1 MRWRV
6 MLVSVVAAVV
16 VIAAC
21 GSSSKTAS
29 KSSTTASTS
38 TSTPSEIT
46 TTSAAAS
53 SGATLGAVTNSTIGQ
68 QILADS
74 SGRTVYLFMPD
85 GSSKTT
91 TVPSS
96 IRANWPPVKSAAAT
110 PTVGAGLDQSKLSVD
125 MQADGT
131 DQVAYGG
138 HLLYTFAGDTA
149 AGDAKGQGLGGV
161 WYVLSPAGT
170 KIG

>member
-1 MRWRV
+1 MRWRLKLAS
-6 MLVSVVAAVV
+6 MIAAVV

-29 KSSTTASTS
+29 KYSTTPSTS
-38 TSTPSEIT
+38 TSSSSEST
-46 TTSAAAS
+46 TTAAAAS
-53 SGATLGAVTNSTIGQ
+53 SGATLGTATNSTIGQ
-68 QILADS
+68 QILVDS

-91 TVPSS
+91 TVPAA
-96 IRANWPPVKSAAAT
+96 IKANWPPVKSSTAT
-110 PTVGAGLDQSKLSVD
+110 PTVGAGLDQSKIAADV
-125 MQADGT
+125 QADGS

-138 HLLYTFAGDTA
+138 HLLYTFAGDKA

>member
-1 MRWRV
+1 MRWR
-6 MLVSVVAAVV
+6 LKLASVIAAVV

-29 KSSTTASTS
+29 KYSTTASTS
-38 TSTPSEIT
+38 TSTSSEST
-46 TTSAAAS
+46 TTTAAAAS
-53 SGATLGAVTNSTIGQ
+53 SGATLGTATNSTIGQ
-68 QILADS
+68 QILVDS

-91 TVPSS
+91 TVPAA
-96 IRANWPPVKSAAAT
+96 IKANWPPVKSTAT
-110 PTVGAGLDQSKLSVD
+110 PTVGAGLDQSKIAAD
-125 MQADGT
+125 TQADGS

-138 HLLYTFAGDTA
+138 HLLYTFAGDKA
-149 AGDAKGQGLGGV
+149 AGDAKGQGLGGF

>member
-1 MRWRV
+1 MRWR
-6 MLVSVVAAVV
+6 LKLASVIAAVV

-29 KSSTTASTS
+29 KSSTTPSTS
-38 TSTPSEIT
+38 TSSSSEST
-46 TTSAAAS
+46 TTAAAAS
-53 SGATLGAVTNSTIGQ
+53 SGATLGTATNSTIGQ
-68 QILADS
+68 QILVDS

-91 TVPSS
+91 TVPAA
-96 IRANWPPVKSAAAT
+96 IKANWPPVKSTAT
-110 PTVGAGLDQSKLSVD
+110 PTVGAGLDQSKIAGDV
-125 MQADGT
+125 QADGS

-138 HLLYTFAGDTA
+138 YLLYTFAGDKA
-149 AGDAKGQGLGGV
+149 AGDASGQGLGGV
-161 WYVLSPAGT
+161 WYVLSAAGT

>member
-16 VIAAC
+16 VVAAC

-38 TSTPSEIT
+38 TSTPSEST

-53 SGATLGAVTNSTIGQ
+53 SGATLGTATNSTIGQ
-68 QILADS
+68 QILVDS
-74 SGRTVYLFMPD
+74 SGRTVYLYMPD

-96 IRANWPPVKSAAAT
+96 IRANWPAVKSSAAT
-110 PTVGAGLDQSKLSVD
+110 PTVGAGLDGSKVAGD
-125 MQADGT
+125 MQADST

-170 KIG
+170 RIG

>member
-1 MRWRV
+1 MRWR
-6 MLVSVVAAVV
+6 LKLASVIAAVV

-29 KSSTTASTS
+29 KYSTTASTS
-38 TSTPSEIT
+38 TSTSSEST
-46 TTSAAAS
+46 TTTAAAAS
-53 SGATLGAVTNSTIGQ
+53 SGATLGTATNSTIGQ
-68 QILADS
+68 QILVDS

-91 TVPSS
+91 TVPAA
-96 IRANWPPVKSAAAT
+96 IKANWPPVKSTAT
-110 PTVGAGLDQSKLSVD
+110 PTVGAGLDQSKVAAD
-125 MQADGT
+125 MQADGS

-138 HLLYTFAGDTA
+138 HLLYTFAGDKA

>member
-1 MRWRV
+1 MRWR
-6 MLVSVVAAVV
+6 LKLASVIAAVV
-16 VIAAC
+16 VIASC

-29 KSSTTASTS
+29 RSSTTASTS
-38 TSTPSEIT
+38 TSSSSEST
-46 TTSAAAS
+46 TTAAAAS
-53 SGATLGAVTNSTIGQ
+53 SGATLATATNSTIGQ
-68 QILADS
+68 QILVDS

-91 TVPSS
+91 TVPAA
-96 IRANWPPVKSAAAT
+96 IKANWPPVKSTAT
-110 PTVGAGLDQSKLSVD
+110 PTVGAGLDQSKIAADV
-125 MQADGT
+125 QADGS

-138 HLLYTFAGDTA
+138 HLLYTFAGDKA

>member
-1 MRWRV
+1 MRWRLKLAS
-6 MLVSVVAAVV
+6 MIAAVV

-29 KSSTTASTS
+29 KSSTTPSTS
-38 TSTPSEIT
+38 SSTSSEVT
-46 TTSAAAS
+46 TTTAAAAS
-53 SGATLGAVTNSTIGQ
+53 SGATLATATNSTIGQ
-68 QILADS
+68 QILVDS

-91 TVPSS
+91 TVPAA
-96 IRANWPPVKSAAAT
+96 IRANWPPVKSTAT
-110 PTVGAGLDQSKLSVD
+110 PTVGAGLDQSKVAAD
-125 MQADGT
+125 MQADGS

-138 HLLYTFAGDTA
+138 HLLYTFAGDKA

>member
-1 MRWRV
+1 MRWRLKLAS
-6 MLVSVVAAVV
+6 MIAAVV

-29 KSSTTASTS
+29 KYSTTPSTS
-38 TSTPSEIT
+38 TSSSSEST
-46 TTSAAAS
+46 TTAAAAS
-53 SGATLGAVTNSTIGQ
+53 SGATLATATNSTIGQ
-68 QILADS
+68 QILVDS

-91 TVPSS
+91 TVPAA
-96 IRANWPPVKSAAAT
+96 IRANWPPVKSTAT
-110 PTVGAGLDQSKLSVD
+110 PTVGAGLDPSKVAAD
-125 MQADGT
+125 MQTDGS

-138 HLLYTFAGDTA
+138 HLLYTFAGDKA

>member
-1 MRWRV
+1 MRWR
-6 MLVSVVAAVV
+6 LKLASVIAAVV

-38 TSTPSEIT
+38 TSTSSEST
-46 TTSAAAS
+46 TTTAAAAS
-53 SGATLGAVTNSTIGQ
+53 SGATLATATNSTIGQ
-68 QILADS
+68 QILVDS

-91 TVPSS
+91 TVPAA
-96 IRANWPPVKSAAAT
+96 IKANWPPVKSTAT
-110 PTVGAGLDQSKLSVD
+110 PTVGAGLDQSMIAAD
-125 MQADGT
+125 MQADGS

-138 HLLYTFAGDTA
+138 HLLYTFAGDKA

>member
-1 MRWRV
+1 MRWR
-6 MLVSVVAAVV
+6 LKLASVIAAVV

-29 KSSTTASTS
+29 KSSTTPSTS
-38 TSTPSEIT
+38 SSSSSEST
-46 TTSAAAS
+46 TTAAAAS
-53 SGATLGAVTNSTIGQ
+53 SGATLGTATNSTIGQ
-68 QILADS
+68 QILVDS

-91 TVPSS
+91 TVPAA
-96 IRANWPPVKSAAAT
+96 IKANWPPVKSTAT
-110 PTVGAGLDQSKLSVD
+110 PTVGAGLDQSKIAGDV
-125 MQADGT
+125 QADGS

-138 HLLYTFAGDTA
+138 HLLYTFAGDKA
-149 AGDAKGQGLGGV
+149 AGDASGQGLGGV
-161 WYVLSPAGT
+161 WYVLSAAGT

>member
-1 MRWRV
+1 MRWR
-6 MLVSVVAAVV
+6 LKLASVIAAVV

-29 KSSTTASTS
+29 KYSTTASTS
-38 TSTPSEIT
+38 TSTSSEVT
-46 TTSAAAS
+46 TTTAAAAS
-53 SGATLGAVTNSTIGQ
+53 SGATLGTATNSTIGQ
-68 QILADS
+68 QILVDS

-91 TVPSS
+91 TVPAA
-96 IRANWPPVKSAAAT
+96 IKANWPPVKSTAT
-110 PTVGAGLDQSKLSVD
+110 PTVGAGLDQSKVAAD
-125 MQADGT
+125 MQADGS

-138 HLLYTFAGDTA
+138 HLLYTFAGDKA

>member
-1 MRWRV
+1 MRWRLKLAS
-6 MLVSVVAAVV
+6 MIAAVV

-29 KSSTTASTS
+29 KYSTTPSTS
-38 TSTPSEIT
+38 TSSSSEST
-46 TTSAAAS
+46 TTAAAAS
-53 SGATLGAVTNSTIGQ
+53 SGATLATATNSTIGQ
-68 QILADS
+68 QILVDS

-91 TVPSS
+91 TVPAA
-96 IRANWPPVKSAAAT
+96 IKANWPPVKSTAT
-110 PTVGAGLDQSKLSVD
+110 PTVGAGLDQSMIAAD
-125 MQADGT
+125 MQADGS

-138 HLLYTFAGDTA
+138 HLLYTFAGDKA